1 MIYLDLFN
9 FKSSFIFF
17 LILIINLIILSY
29 RNNISRFFN
38 LVDLPNKRKIHN
50 TPTPLIGGICIFLTI
65 SISTILMF
73 LESLITINKFISFL
87 LFYIIFFTIGLWD
100 DVKNLS
106 PKVRTFIIILSLIL
120 LTQFESDFVV
130 NKLIFKSTNRE
141 IILGNFSLLFTIFCI
156 FALYNALNF
165 IDGFNGAATSIIIFW
180 TLFLLIKNPNLL
192 YFFTIINMI
201 LVFLYNLSGRIFLGN
216 SGTSVLSIFFSLSI
230 INDYNT
236 INTLYADEILFIL
249 LFPGIDMIRV
259 TFERIKNKKKI
270 YYPDKTHF
278 HHYLIKKD
286 IRYIWQLML
295 ILTLMPLS
303 IFNLLENI
311 NLTIIIFIF
320 VYFGFLLKI
329 RKKNNAT
336 S

>member
-1 MIYLDLFN
+1 MVYLDLFN

-73 LESLITINKFISFL
+73 LDSLIPINKFISFL
-87 LFYIIFFTIGLWD
+87 LLYIIFFTIGLWD

-141 IILGNFSLLFTIFCI
+141 IILGNFSLIFTIFCI

-180 TLFLLIKNPNLL
+180 TLFLLI
-192 YFFTIINMI
+192 F
-201 LVFLYNLSGRIFLGN
+201 
-216 SGTSVLSIFFSLSI
+216 
-230 INDYNT
+230 
-236 INTLYADEILFIL
+236 
-249 LFPGIDMIRV
+249 
-259 TFERIKNKKKI
+259 
-270 YYPDKTHF
+270 
-278 HHYLIKKD
+278 
-286 IRYIWQLML
+286 
-295 ILTLMPLS
+295 
-303 IFNLLENI
+303 
-311 NLTIIIFIF
+311 
-320 VYFGFLLKI
+320 
-329 RKKNNAT
+329 
-336 S
+336 

>member
-230 INDYNT
+230 INDYNN
-236 INTLYADEILFIL
+236 INTLYADEIFLIL